1 LEPVDG
7 GFDGTV
13 VAPWRGRIS
22 GGFKGSRKRSAALFF
37 KAARKIH
44 ATLSGS

>member
-1 LEPVDG
+1 LGPVDA

-13 VAPWRGRIS
+13 VAPWHSRIS
-22 GGFKGSRKRSAALFF
+22 GGFKGSHKRFAALFF